1 MSLVFMC
8 FSCYRSILKRL
19 IAFFF
24 RTKHYQL
31 CDLYTISF
39 SKDGNV
45 SAGWLL
51 NYCSSPLQLCFTVY
65 STIERYNYVNSV
77 RNNYPISPEFTMWL
91 YSA

>member
-1 MSLVFMC
+1 MC
-8 FSCYRSILKRL
+8 FFPLSFDFKRL

-45 SAGWLL
+45 SAGLVIKLL
-51 NYCSSPLQLCFTVY
+51 FIVLQEEAAVY
-65 STIERYNYVNSV
+65 STIERYNYVNGV
-77 RNNYPISPEFTMWL
+77 RNNYPIAGSLRCGL